1 MSKQKTCFH
10 QERSSTI
17 ANGENKRKIA
27 YGRVGR
33 VHELSGQRAII
44 GQIYKF
50 ATYGIANDN
59 IFFDFGSA
67 NANNRP
73 AFDAVLEKIKEGG
86 VDSLVV
92 TCLDRI
98 SRNLLKF
105 QSFME
110 LLKEFQVE
118 LVVLDQP
125 ESKGNGLKK
134 ISGLWP
140 SIK

>member
-1 MSKQKTCFH
+1 M
-10 QERSSTI
+10 
-17 ANGENKRKIA
+17 
-27 YGRVGR
+27 V
-33 VHELSGQRAII
+33 

-50 ATYGIANDN
+50 ATYGIASDS

-105 QSFME
+105 QSFIE

-118 LVVLDQP
+118 LVVLEQP
-125 ESKGNGLKK
+125 ENKDNELKK
-134 ISGLWP
+134 ISSLWP
-140 SIK
+140 GIK